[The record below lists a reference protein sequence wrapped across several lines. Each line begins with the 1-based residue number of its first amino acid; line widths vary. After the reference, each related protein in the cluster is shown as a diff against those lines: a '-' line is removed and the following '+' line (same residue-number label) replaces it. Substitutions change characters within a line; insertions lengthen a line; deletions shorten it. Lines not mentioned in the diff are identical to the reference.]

1 MHDLAPKVPIAGP
14 VLKQICPKT
23 CRAAVILV
31 SLFITAVF
39 EQSPE
44 AQTSLG
50 AWTPVDIGSPLQRGS
65 AQQGTCTATTGCP
78 LFTVNGSGLGITGA
92 SDQFMFL
99 HQRLTGDGAITVR
112 LLSLTGTATAEAG
125 IMIRESLL
133 PSSRHVS
140 LLAGAT
146 GFVV

>member
-1 MHDLAPKVPIAGP
+1 MHGLAPKVPIAGP
-14 VLKQICPKT
+14 VFKQLCPT
-23 CRAAVILV
+23 SRRTAILLL
-31 SLFITAVF
+31 SLFTTAVF

-78 LFTVNGSGLGITGA
+78 LFTINGSGLGITGA
-92 SDQFMFL
+92 SDQFTFL

-112 LLSLTGTATAEAG
+112 LMSLTGTATAEAG

-133 PSSRHVS
+133 PSSRHMS
-140 LLAGAT
+140 LLAGNT
-146 GFVV
+146 